1 MSSKC
6 GNVYRHVALTGEWKS
21 RPSKEVEERGS
32 REGWVLGK
40 RDDLPVHNQGPLRG
54 ASLNL
59 LIKERFGRCSKE
71 DIS

>member
-1 MSSKC
+1 MI
-6 GNVYRHVALTGEWKS
+6 TWKS
-21 RPSKEVEERGS
+21 RAGRERG
-32 REGWVLGK
+32 GVVGK
-40 RDDLPVHNQGPLRG
+40 RDDLLVHNQGPLRG